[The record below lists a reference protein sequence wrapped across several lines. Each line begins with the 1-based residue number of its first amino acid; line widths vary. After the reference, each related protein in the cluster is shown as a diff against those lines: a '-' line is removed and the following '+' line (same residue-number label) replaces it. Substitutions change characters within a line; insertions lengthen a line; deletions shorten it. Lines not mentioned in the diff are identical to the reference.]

1 MCCPAE
7 TPVESRTNR
16 RRAPHGQPPVDGPL
30 GLPFATLNLRRNPFG
45 ELEAAERAAVAV
57 VEVDRFVRRLEQP
70 GYAVQ
75 FIGEKGRGKTT
86 HLLAIWRHFPQAV
99 YVHVG
104 EQERPR
110 IPHGQPLLIDEM
122 QRLSRWHR
130 RRVFRRRVPLA
141 IGTHE
146 DLSDELSR
154 AGFEVQTVRPAATLD
169 GKRLRQMLNR
179 RVEWARRGAG
189 PLPQVSLQTAQAMLD
204 RFGDDLRAI
213 EFYLYDLFQDLP
225 GIQDV

>member
-1 MCCPAE
+1 MSSPAE
-7 TPVESRTNR
+7 IAVESRSDR
-16 RRAPHGQPPVDGPL
+16 HQPPRGETPVDGPV
-30 GLPFATLNLRRNPFG
+30 GLPFAELNLRRNPFG

-57 VEVDRFVRRLEQP
+57 VEVDPFVRRLKQP

-75 FIGEKGRGKTT
+75 FLGEKGRGKTT

-104 EQERPR
+104 AHERPR

-122 QRLSRWHR
+122 QRLPRWRR
-130 RRVFRRRVPLA
+130 RRVFRRRVSLA

-146 DLSDELSR
+146 DLGDELSR
-154 AGFEVQTVRPAATLD
+154 AGFEVQTVRPAEILD
-169 GKRLRQMLNR
+169 GKRLRQILNCR
-179 RVEWARRGAG
+179 IELARRGPG
-189 PLPQVSLQTAQAMLD
+189 PLPQIRLQTARAMLE

-213 EFYLYDLFQDLP
+213 EFYLYDLYQNLP

>member
-1 MCCPAE
+1 MPA
-7 TPVESRTNR
+7 
-16 RRAPHGQPPVDGPL
+16 DGPL
-30 GLPFATLNLRRNPFG
+30 GLPFADLNLRRNPFG

-57 VEVDRFVRRLEQP
+57 VEVDRFVRRLRQP

-86 HLLAIWRHFPQAV
+86 HLLAIRRHFPQAV

-104 EQERPR
+104 EHERPR

-122 QRLSRWHR
+122 QRLPCWHR
-130 RRVFRRRVPLA
+130 RRLFRRRVPLA

-146 DLSDELSR
+146 DLSDELGR
-154 AGFEVQTVRPAATLD
+154 AGFEVQTVRPAEMLD
-169 GKRLRQMLNR
+169 GNRLHRMLNR
-179 RVEWARRGAG
+179 RIEWARRGPG
-189 PLPQVSLQTAQAMLD
+189 PLPQIRLQTAQTMLD

-213 EFYLYDLFQDLP
+213 EFCLYDLYQDLRE
-225 GIQDV
+225 IQDV